1 IMGEISAASMEQSQG
16 IEQVNTTVTQL
27 DEMTQQNSA
36 LVEQAAAA
44 AGSMEDQARVLSE
57 AVSAF
62 RLRTGHGVEQS
73 ERFESYGQAIE
84 RAGNLTAAPHP
95 RPLHSAANG

>member
-1 IMGEISAASMEQSQG
+1 
-16 IEQVNTTVTQL
+16 
-27 DEMTQQNSA
+27 EMTQQNSA

-62 RLRTGHGVEQS
+62 RLRAAQGA
-73 ERFESYGQAIE
+73 ERFESFGQPL
-84 RAGNLTAAPHP
+84 GTGGTAAPHP
-95 RPLHSAANG
+95 RPAWANGGEHRPAARPAAARKVLAIPAVTTTGDEEWTEF